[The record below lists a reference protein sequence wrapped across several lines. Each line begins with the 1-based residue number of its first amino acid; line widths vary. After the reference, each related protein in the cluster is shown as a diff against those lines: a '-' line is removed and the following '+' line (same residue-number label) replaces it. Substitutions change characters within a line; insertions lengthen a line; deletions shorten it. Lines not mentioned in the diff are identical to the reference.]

1 MLDGILKEQELKEKM
16 ARLVEL
22 DALFS
27 LDERGVEEKQELN
40 QKMQKSSDKE
50 EKKQVDRVEKEKEE
64 KRAKHTW

>member
-22 DALFS
+22 DALFN

-64 KRAKHTW
+64 KINCGRW

>member
-22 DALFS
+22 DALFN

-50 EKKQVDRVEKEKEE
+50 EKKQGDRVEKEKEE

>member
-22 DALFS
+22 DALFN

-40 QKMQKSSDKE
+40 QKM
-50 EKKQVDRVEKEKEE
+50 
-64 KRAKHTW
+64 